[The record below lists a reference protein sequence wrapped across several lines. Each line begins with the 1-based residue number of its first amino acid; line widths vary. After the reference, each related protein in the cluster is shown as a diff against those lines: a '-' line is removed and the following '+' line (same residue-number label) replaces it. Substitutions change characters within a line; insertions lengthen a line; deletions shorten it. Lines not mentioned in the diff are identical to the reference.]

1 MQARAEP
8 VAVANGLRPV
18 LLKLGRELRRE
29 TRQLG
34 VTAAQAALLHLI
46 HKNPGIGVR
55 ELAAREGISA
65 PGMSGYV
72 DRLEAAKLVTRTRSA
87 KDRRRIGLALT
98 PEGTRVLRAVRS
110 RRTAW
115 LAARLRG
122 LEPEQ
127 LAAIEAA
134 LAALAELL
142 EVRA

>member
-1 MQARAEP
+1 ME
-8 VAVANGLRPV
+8 VANGLRPV

-34 VTAAQAALLHLI
+34 VTAAQASLLYLI
-46 HKNPGIGVR
+46 QKNPGVGVR
-55 ELAAREGISA
+55 ELAAREGMTP

-72 DRLEAAKLVTRTRSA
+72 DRLEAAGLLTRTRSGE
-87 KDRRRIGLALT
+87 DRRRIGLTLT
-98 PEGTRVLRAVRS
+98 PEGARVLRAVRS

-115 LAARLRG
+115 LAARLRA
-122 LEPEQ
+122 LEPER

-134 LAALAELL
+134 LEPLAELL